1 VPYEY
6 KPGEPFEAQGWKV
19 KIRERERLEPPHVT
33 VIKGVKSWRWDLR
46 KQSFMDKEP
55 PSKDVPPALIERI
68 KSEHSN
74 FVKQWNLKY
83 PENKV

>member
-1 VPYEY
+1 MPYEY

-33 VIKGVKSWRWDLR
+33 VIN
-46 KQSFMDKEP
+46 
-55 PSKDVPPALIERI
+55 
-68 KSEHSN
+68 SN
-74 FVKQWNLKY
+74 FIKQWNLKY